1 MKKIYYLL
9 EIQVFGKTY
18 LSNCIAKE
26 ILDNNKTVLYQT
38 APNML
43 DNIISYR
50 FGNNDLKNYYKNL
63 LDVDLLIIDDLG
75 TESKNDIKFTEL
87 FNIINTRSL
96 NENNKI
102 TKTIIST
109 NLSISKI
116 FSIYEERIGSRVA
129 GFYDIYYFFG
139 EDLRL
144 KKK

>member
-50 FGNNDLKNYYKNL
+50 FGNND
-63 LDVDLLIIDDLG
+63 
-75 TESKNDIKFTEL
+75 S
-87 FNIINTRSL
+87 
-96 NENNKI
+96 
-102 TKTIIST
+102 
-109 NLSISKI
+109 
-116 FSIYEERIGSRVA
+116 
-129 GFYDIYYFFG
+129 
-139 EDLRL
+139 
-144 KKK
+144 